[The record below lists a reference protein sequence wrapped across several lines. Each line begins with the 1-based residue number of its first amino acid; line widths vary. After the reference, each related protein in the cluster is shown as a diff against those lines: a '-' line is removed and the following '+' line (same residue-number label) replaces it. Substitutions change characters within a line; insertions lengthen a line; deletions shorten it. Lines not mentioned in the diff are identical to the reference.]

1 MYNTLYKSGPL
12 YSTEEN
18 VEQVQSLP
26 RSLHKPS
33 TTTASCS
40 SEGGGDYCPGCHGHS
55 TGVSS
60 RVSAMWLL
68 PNSKSHDFHNIIGGD
83 SVQVHTLTHQISQP
97 STRFW
102 QCQDMECHPAPSD
115 NRIFNLYIFD
125 EIRWASTA
133 SASRRALQELQ
144 AQGLPQSRRERGRE
158 IGTAPHFSPQQF
170 QHPRHPH
177 FRY

>member
-68 PNSKSHDFHNIIGGD
+68 PTSKSHDFHNIIGGD
-83 SVQVHTLTHQISQP
+83 SVQVYTLTHQISPP
-97 STRFW
+97 SPRFW
-102 QCQDMECHPAPSD
+102 QCQDIESAWLHYLPPKLYYQHLSVNLSD
-115 NRIFNLYIFD
+115 KIQCCAKLCCLK
-125 EIRWASTA
+125 SPL
-133 SASRRALQELQ
+133 ALM
-144 AQGLPQSRRERGRE
+144 RKRGDF
-158 IGTAPHFSPQQF
+158 ILL
-170 QHPRHPH
+170 
-177 FRY
+177 